1 LDRTKRIGRV
11 GGLATVA
18 VAATPFAFLWAQM
31 VRTADVPPPAQ
42 VRLDMAV
49 WLAVL
54 GTPAMVAAWLL
65 WRAWW
70 RQAGA
75 RLSSLDGPGWLLA
88 AATATLPAD
97 RRDWG
102 EAMAAELTQVRGP
115 AARWRFAIGCARTA
129 AFPPGGN
136 RTAVGAAAAL
146 AVAAVAVATLATGVR
161 PARGAGV
168 RARLRRAARHPGHAG
183 GGAFAPDR
191 PGRAWPDGRRPEPAR
206 HP

>member
-1 LDRTKRIGRV
+1 
-11 GGLATVA
+11 
-18 VAATPFAFLWAQM
+18 
-31 VRTADVPPPAQ
+31 
-42 VRLDMAV
+42 MAI

-102 EAMAAELTQVRGP
+102 RP
-115 AARWRFAIGCARTA
+115 WR
-129 AFPPGGN
+129 PS
-136 RTAVGAAAAL
+136 
-146 AVAAVAVATLATGVR
+146 
-161 PARGAGV
+161 
-168 RARLRRAARHPGHAG
+168 
-183 GGAFAPDR
+183 
-191 PGRAWPDGRRPEPAR
+191 
-206 HP
+206 